1 MPVIPTVGRQRI
13 RMGGQPELLSKVKM
27 SLGYMRPCLEK
38 SQKTASDTP
47 VISALGRQ
55 RLENKELKASLH
67 YIAYL
72 KPALVT

>member
-1 MPVIPTVGRQRI
+1 MFN
-13 RMGGQPELLSKVKM
+13 KVKM
-27 SLGYMRPCLEK
+27 SLGYTRPCLEK

-55 RLENKELKASLH
+55 RLENKELKASPL